1 MHAERQ
7 ARGGFLMGPKR
18 TAAGGRPTAAMDEAN
33 RLTEIVRRFRG
44 RRVAVLADLVSDEFV
59 FGDIER
65 ISREAPV
72 LILRYRK
79 TVVVPGCGGNA
90 ITNLKALGAHPV
102 PVGLVGRDS
111 AGRGLLA
118 EFKRL
123 RIPTSQILVQA
134 GHETPS
140 KSRVLAGGVHT
151 RRQQIV
157 RIDRGGHGDEM
168 SPALQN
174 RLKAK
179 LLRSLRDAEGLLVA
193 DYGYGAATPRI
204 VSGVSAAL
212 RSADKPL
219 LVDSRNRIA
228 LYHGVTA
235 CTPNQEEVERATE
248 LPPIE
253 AAEGLNSAARKLL
266 RETGN
271 RALLLTRGS
280 QGMILY
286 ERGRRPRQL
295 PAYGSDEVADVTGAG
310 DTVIA
315 VFTLAVISGAG
326 FADAARLSNF
336 AAGLVVLKM
345 GTATVSPDELIRA
358 IHE

>member
-1 MHAERQ
+1 
-7 ARGGFLMGPKR
+7 
-18 TAAGGRPTAAMDEAN
+18 MDEAS
-33 RLTEIVRRFRG
+33 RLTEIVHRFRG

-72 LILRYRK
+72 LILRHRK

-90 ITNLKALGAHPV
+90 ITNLKALGADPV
-102 PVGLVGRDS
+102 PVGIVGQDA

-123 RIPTSQILVQA
+123 RVPTSGILAQA

-157 RIDRGGHGDEM
+157 RIDRGGDDADLPRTTLARLQEKLTQ
-168 SPALQN
+168 ALQN
-174 RLKAK
+174 T
-179 LLRSLRDAEGLLVA
+179 EGLLVA

-204 VSGVSAAL
+204 VSRVSRRL
-212 RSADKPL
+212 RAADKPL
-219 LVDSRNRIA
+219 LVDSRRRVA
-228 LYHGVTA
+228 LYNDVTA
-235 CTPNQEEVERATE
+235 STPNQEEVERATD
-248 LPPIE
+248 LPPFE
-253 AAEGLNSAARKLL
+253 NTDALNAAARKLL
-266 RETGN
+266 RKTGN

-280 QGMILY
+280 QGMNLY
-286 ERGRRPRQL
+286 EKGRRPLQI
-295 PAYGSDEVADVTGAG
+295 PAFGSDEVADVTGAG

-315 VFTLAVISGAG
+315 VFTLAVIAGAC
-326 FADAARLSNF
+326 FADAARLSNY
-336 AAGLVVLKM
+336 AAGLVVMKM
-345 GTATVSPDELIRA
+345 GTATIHAEELVGA
-358 IHE
+358 IQEQTADA